1 MTKDDDRSRD
11 RDNDES
17 KTERINRNWN
27 ELLQEL
33 RVTQTGVQLL
43 AGFLL
48 TLPFQDR
55 FSDLST
61 GQEVDY
67 LLVVALAMTSTGLLI
82 APVSFHRAVFRKQ
95 EREWLVLAAH
105 WSARAGLALM
115 SVAMSGVVWLV
126 FSVVVGTTAA
136 WVASGLMALFLAGLW
151 FFVPLTAR
159 VQ

>member
-1 MTKDDDRSRD
+1 MTPDEKHSDEP
-11 RDNDES
+11 DNDES

-67 LLVVALAMTSTGLLI
+67 LLVVGLAMTSTGLLI
-82 APVSFHRAVFRKQ
+82 SPVSFHRAVFRQQ

-126 FSVVVGTTAA
+126 FSVVVSTTAA

-151 FFVPLTAR
+151 FVVPLTAR
-159 VQ
+159 VR